1 MIRKLGVMASYYQC
15 ITVQTG
21 ASFEVIDVTRMV
33 QGCVEASS
41 ITEGIIVISSLHTTV
56 AVTVNE
62 NEARLFDDMRE
73 HFLRLVPP
81 DSRYRHNDIHLRDC
95 PPDEPENAHA
105 HLIAMMLGN
114 SETLPVHLGRLGL
127 GRWQS
132 LLLVELDGPR
142 PRQVAVQIVGER

>member
-1 MIRKLGVMASYYQC
+1 MVSYYQR
-15 ITVQTG
+15 IPVRTS
-21 ASFEVIDVTRMV
+21 ASFEVIDITGLV
-33 QGCVEASS
+33 QGCVKTSGIA
-41 ITEGIIVISSLHTTV
+41 EGIVVVSSLHTTV

-62 NEARLFDDMRE
+62 NEARLLDDLRD
-73 HFLRLVPP
+73 HCLRLAPP
-81 DSRYRHNDIHLRDC
+81 DSRYRHNDLHLRDC

-114 SETLPVHLGRLGL
+114 SEVLPVHLGWLDL

-142 PRQVAVQIVGER
+142 PRQVAIQIVGE